1 MHALTRLVDLRLK
14 LNNEAGDDRVTARM
28 LSSIQQLTRLELWL
42 CNVEPSVLAG
52 RTQLQHLT
60 LGCCNV
66 ESCSAAWVEQLL
78 SYLQPLQQLTHLNL
92 TYSLQGVEGDHPP
105 AAAYTAL
112 TASSKLQHLNI
123 HWCMLPLGVWQ
134 CIFPAGRPL
143 PNLRYLDLAYVRQP
157 SRAYAPAPEGR
168 HLFSCCPGLQYVD
181 VRGLQCGAELMALLH
196 GLSAALW

>member
-1 MHALTRLVDLRLK
+1 
-14 LNNEAGDDRVTARM
+14 M

-123 HWCMLPLGVWQ
+123 HWCN
-134 CIFPAGRPL
+134 A
-143 PNLRYLDLAYVRQP
+143 
-157 SRAYAPAPEGR
+157 
-168 HLFSCCPGLQYVD
+168 CCRW
-181 VRGLQCGAELMALLH
+181 VRGSTYSLLAGPCLTCGTLT
-196 GLSAALW
+196 